1 MSIADEIKAHVTVQE
16 LCNALGIQVKN
27 GFAFCPFHAD
37 KGSRSLRVYAGPPSN
52 FYCYGCHASGSV
64 IDFAM
69 RYYGIGF
76 GQAVARLDDLF
87 GLGLP
92 LTRKPSMREM
102 QAVKKERQQRE
113 AQAKADWEALDAA
126 ETAFKPLFR
135 RYLALWQITHEER
148 PKGPESH
155 ISARYADALWE
166 LPIVLYECQRA
177 EDEIQQLREKVNRHY
192 GAGGTAKA

>member
-1 MSIADEIKAHVTVQE
+1 MNIADEIKARVTVQQ
-16 LCNALGIQVKN
+16 LCDALGIQVKN

-69 RYYGIGF
+69 QYYGIGF

-92 LTRKPSMREM
+92 LTRRPSM
-102 QAVKKERQQRE
+102 QERQAAKRERQRQKE
-113 AQAKADWEALDAA
+113 QAKADREALDAA
-126 ETAFKPLFR
+126 ETAFRPLFR
-135 RYLALWQITHEER
+135 RYLALRQLTVEER
-148 PKGPESH
+148 PRGPESQ

-166 LPIVLYECQRA
+166 LPILQYECQRA
-177 EDEIQQLREKVNRHY
+177 EDEIQQLREKVNRH
-192 GAGGTAKA
+192 GAGTQTA